1 MPPAA
6 EVTYFAIVASGRAA
20 ADPCGLAR
28 RTFTPSGR
36 LDEALRRDL
45 SWSRDAA
52 IYEWERGEEF
62 GADLAEIS
70 PEEAAGLI
78 ERFRLKWGEAR

>member
-6 EVTYFAIVASGRAA
+6 EVMYFAIVAQDRTE

-52 IYEWERGEEF
+52 IYEWERGEEL
-62 GADLAEIS
+62 GAELVEIS
-70 PEEAAGLI
+70 QDDADRLI
-78 ERFRLKWGEAR
+78 ERFRLRWGERY

>member
-6 EVTYFAIVASGRAA
+6 EMVYFAIVANGRTA

-36 LDEALRRDL
+36 LDEALRPDL

-52 IYEWERGEEF
+52 IYEWERGEEL
-62 GADLAEIS
+62 GTELVEIS
-70 PEEAAGLI
+70 QEDAGRLI
-78 ERFRLKWGEAR
+78 ERFRLKWGERR

>member
-1 MPPAA
+1 MPSAA
-6 EVTYFAIVASGRAA
+6 EMVYFAIVANGRTT

-52 IYEWERGEEF
+52 IYEWERGEEL
-62 GADLAEIS
+62 GADLVEIS
-70 PEEAAGLI
+70 PDEADRLI
-78 ERFRLKWGEAR
+78 ERFRLKWVGAR